1 MDGVIVI
8 DKPEGWTSHDVVNKV
23 RRIAKTK
30 KVGHLGTLDPI
41 ATGVLPL
48 VIERATRLAQF
59 YTRSDKIYEGV
70 VRFGWSTT
78 SYDRAGEPTSE
89 KVEVH
94 LTAEELE
101 AALEPFRGEIAQRP
115 PAVSAKKVEGRRSYE
130 LARKN
135 IAVEL
140 APVHIHVYELTLLE
154 LNGSDA
160 RLRVHCSGGTYMRSI
175 AHDLG
180 QALGCGAHLT
190 ELRRLASGEFEIDQ
204 ARTLEQL
211 EALAAEER
219 LVDAFVP
226 AEKLLPGFPERVRRR
241 TDGGA
246 SAQRAQF
253 SGVPVPRG
261 SAREICQ
268 GGDAD
273 RHPGGHRRSR
283 AAESLPSGGG
293 AVGHWSAVMDDNPP
307 AGGRRF
313 SEAYRTAT
321 CRNVLQN
328 LPPDV

>member
-23 RRIAKTK
+23 RHIVRTK

-41 ATGVLPL
+41 ATGVLPM

-59 YTRSDKIYEGV
+59 YTRSDKVYQGV

-78 SYDRAGEPTSE
+78 SYDRAGEPTSD

-94 LTAEELE
+94 LTAEVLE
-101 AALEPFRGEIAQRP
+101 AALGAFRGEIAQRP

-130 LARKN
+130 LARRN

-140 APVHIHVYELTLLE
+140 APVQIHVYELTLLE

-190 ELRRLASGEFEIDQ
+190 ELRRLASGEFQIDR

-211 EALAAEER
+211 EALAADDR

-226 AEKLLPGFPERVRRR
+226 AEQLLPGFPSVFVDELTEAQVR
-241 TDGGA
+241 
-246 SAQRAQF
+246 
-253 SGVPVPRG
+253 
-261 SAREICQ
+261 
-268 GGDAD
+268 
-273 RHPGGHRRSR
+273 
-283 AAESLPSGGG
+283 
-293 AVGHWSAVMDDNPP
+293 N
-307 AGGRRF
+307 GR
-313 SEAYRTAT
+313 
-321 CRNVLQN
+321 N
-328 LPPDV
+328 